1 MFNPGVNQ
9 DQTLPDVR
17 GRTLA
22 DLTCSVSVHTHR
34 VPVHVAPDSSCN
46 LTGEQ
51 DDEAGEELRD
61 GPETQQVSASILL
74 PELRL
79 RETCR

>member
-9 DQTLPDVR
+9 DHTLPDHF
-17 GRTLA
+17 GMA
-22 DLTCSVSVHTHR
+22 HLTCCVSVHTHR

-51 DDEAGEELRD
+51 DDEAGEELQD

>member
-1 MFNPGVNQ
+1 MP
-9 DQTLPDVR
+9 
-17 GRTLA
+17 

-51 DDEAGEELRD
+51 DDEAGEELQD

-79 RETCR
+79 RTRAGNRAGNRAAAAFIITFLL

>member
-1 MFNPGVNQ
+1 MP
-9 DQTLPDVR
+9 
-17 GRTLA
+17 
-22 DLTCSVSVHTHR
+22 DLTRSVRAHTHR
-34 VPVHVAPDSSCN
+34 VPVHVTPDSSCN

-51 DDEAGEELRD
+51 DDEAGEELQD

-79 RETCR
+79 REHVQVTVQLLRLL